1 MDSSSAG
8 PLYRGMEKAALDA
21 AYNNAVAVK
30 NSAAI
35 VEDWTRKT
43 GAIRSRFKDSL
54 DLRYGPAERN
64 RIDYFEAKP
73 GAPLLA
79 FIHGGWWQNR
89 AKENFGFIAE
99 GPLAQGISVAMV
111 GYTLAP
117 QKRLT
122 GIVEEIHQALD
133 FLAHKFGGNALHVAG
148 WSAGGHLTAMA
159 MGHRAAKAGLAISG
173 AYDLEPIR
181 LSYVND
187 KLGLDAAEAKRMSP
201 QGLPG
206 FAKPLEIAYGRDELP
221 EMRRQSE
228 DYARH
233 LGRRAHSLAGH
244 NHFTILDELS
254 SPTGALTKL
263 LLALI

>member
-1 MDSSSAG
+1 MDKAG
-8 PLYRGMEKAALDA
+8 LDA
-21 AYNNAVAVK
+21 AYNNALAVK
-30 NSAAI
+30 NSGAI
-35 VEDWTRKT
+35 VDEWTRKT
-43 GAIRSRFKDSL
+43 AAIRSRFTDSL
-54 DLRYGPAERN
+54 DLPYGPGERN
-64 RIDYFEAKP
+64 RIDYFEARP

-89 AKENFGFIAE
+89 AKENFGFVAE
-99 GPLAQGISVAMV
+99 GPLAHGISVAMI

-122 GIVEEIHQALD
+122 GIVEEIHLALD
-133 FLAHKFGGNALHVAG
+133 FLARRFGGQALRVSG

-159 MGHRAAKAGLAISG
+159 MGHRAAKAGLAVSG

-187 KLGLDAAEAKRMSP
+187 KLGLDAAEAERMSP

-206 FAKPLEIAYGRDELP
+206 VAKPLEIAYGGDELP

-233 LGRRAHSLAGH
+233 LGRRAHALPGH

-254 SPTGALTKL
+254 SPDGALTKL
-263 LLALI
+263 LLTLI

>member
-1 MDSSSAG
+1 MSATA
-8 PLYRGMEKAALDA
+8 PLLYRGMDKAGLDA

-30 NSAAI
+30 NSGAI
-35 VEDWTRKT
+35 VDEWTRKT
-43 GAIRSRFKDSL
+43 EAIRSRFADSL

-64 RIDYFEAKP
+64 RIDYFEASA

-99 GPLAQGISVAMV
+99 GPLAQGISVAMI

-122 GIVEEIHQALD
+122 GIVEEIDLALD
-133 FLAHKFGGNALHVAG
+133 FLARELGAKALHVCG

-159 MGHRAAKAGLAISG
+159 MGHPAAKAGLAISG

-201 QGLPG
+201 QSLPG
-206 FAKPLEIAYGRDELP
+206 SAKPLEIAYGGDELP

-254 SPTGALTKL
+254 SPNGVLTKL
-263 LLALI
+263 LLTLV